1 MVEQRPFKSLVLG
14 SNPSR
19 PTIPLSIISS
29 QMKRLVIIEDQTAIR
44 EMLVE
49 ILRLDANYQLVGEAG
64 DGQSAVQLCLDS
76 SPDVCVLD
84 AKLPGLNGV
93 DILRRVSKK
102 LRSEERRV
110 GKEWR

>member
-19 PTIPLSIISS
+19 PTTEIHYHPSL
-29 QMKRLVIIEDQTAIR
+29 MKRLVIIEDQTAIR

-64 DGQSAVQLCLDS
+64 DGQTALQMCIDT

-93 DILRRVSKK
+93 DILRRISKK
-102 LRSEERRV
+102 LPQMRV
-110 GKEWR
+110 